1 MSSAMGYKEFPGSF
15 KDENEPNKLKIN
27 YFSTK
32 KQKLTHH
39 GKSTIIQLKKFAHWE
54 DVYSWRIIYQI
65 QNHSFLYSAQ
75 ANNQGKIIGR
85 RRIFLTLLERASGHS
100 PLLIFNFDSL
110 LFE

>member
-39 GKSTIIQLKKFAHWE
+39 GKSTIIQL
-54 DVYSWRIIYQI
+54 
-65 QNHSFLYSAQ
+65 
-75 ANNQGKIIGR
+75 
-85 RRIFLTLLERASGHS
+85 
-100 PLLIFNFDSL
+100 
-110 LFE
+110 